1 MTTSED
7 QTADEAAAA
16 QAAAEAAA
24 AAAAA
29 AAAEEQRKQDLRSSA
44 QAGLALPALVA
55 QRCAEEGIAVP
66 PEWTAYLTVLEET
79 AAGTRDEALPH
90 RPAYPAGLLTKNVNG
105 EHLLLSKEEQDAAKA
120 AWAADDAA
128 RPAQL
133 WTEVR
138 AERDRRLA
146 ASDWTQLP
154 DSPLASEK
162 KEAWAACRAE
172 LRAVPETQTDP
183 ANIVWPPEPS

>member
-24 AAAAA
+24 AAA
-29 AAAEEQRKQDLRSSA
+29 EEQRKQELRASA
-44 QAGLALPALVA
+44 QAALALPTLVN

-66 PEWTAYLTVLEET
+66 PEWTAYLSVVEEI

-90 RPAYPAGLLTKNVNG
+90 RPAFPAGLLTRNVNG
-105 EHLLLSKEEQDAAKA
+105 EHVLLSKDEQDAAKA

-133 WTEVR
+133 WAEVR

-146 ASDWTQLP
+146 ACDWTQLP
-154 DSPLASEK
+154 DSPLTSEK
-162 KEAWAACRAE
+162 KEAWAAYRAE